1 MRQAQNNPVVPPAGR
16 RSPDDQMPRL
26 LVRILLLIIL
36 LLALRLVSQG
46 ISHAAAMKSSPA
58 DCNGCML
65 QT

>member
-1 MRQAQNNPVVPPAGR
+1 MRQAQNNPVVPPAGGR
-16 RSPDDQMPRL
+16 GPEDRLPRL

-46 ISHAAAMKSSPA
+46 MSHAAAAKSSPA